1 MSQSIRLRLEKPHF
15 GLSLIVS
22 MAFAHRMRRSPT
34 VWVLVAT
41 LVPALVFTPLTWFLY
56 PQLWRLV
63 GYFWY
68 SIPASSFVYL
78 PHEPAVIYAGA
89 IYDPKVVAVVGGM
102 SAIVAAII
110 DYFIM
115 KKVFELRRVAPI
127 KQTALYKKA
136 VRLFYWRPW
145 PTLVALSF
153 SPVPFY
159 PLRVLA
165 PSSNYPM
172 WRYVSAYV
180 TGRVPR
186 YYLLAMGG
194 AWMPVPTKYLVL
206 MVLSLLVT
214 SLLGVLWTRSRCRV
228 EANSLTP

>member
-1 MSQSIRLRLEKPHF
+1 MSESLRLRLEKPHF
-15 GLSLIVS
+15 GLSLMAS

-34 VWVLVAT
+34 VWVLLAT
-41 LVPALVFTPLTWFLY
+41 LVPALVFTPLTRLLY
-56 PQLWRLV
+56 PQWWQLV

-89 IYDPKVVAVVGGM
+89 IYDPKVVAVVGGL
-102 SAIVAAII
+102 STIVAAII
-110 DYFIM
+110 DYFVV

-127 KQTALYKKA
+127 KQTAFYKKA
-136 VRLFYWRPW
+136 VRWFYWRPW

-165 PSSNYPM
+165 PSSNYPL

-214 SLLGVLWTRSRCRV
+214 SFLGVLWARGSTR
-228 EANSLTP
+228 AHATTPTS